1 MSLFVTFEGPD
12 GSGKTTQIHLLHSY
26 LKELGYPVCQTRE
39 PGGTSIGDQIRQVL
53 HATTNTEMRS
63 TTEILLYSASRAQLV
78 KEVILPA
85 LAAGQIILCDRYAES
100 TLAYQGYG
108 RRLDLDTL
116 QAITSFATGGL
127 RPDLIIYLDIGAEE
141 GLRRKMEGFRAGECE
156 WNRMEQKELDF
167 HLRVRDG
174 YLQMAAAEPERWFI
188 VDATQSIESIQNLIR
203 ERVNHLLTEKRV
215 SRAARSNSE
224 WGEEAGTDEAHHQH
238 RA

>member
-1 MSLFVTFEGPD
+1 MSLFVAFEGPD

-127 RPDLIIYLDIGAEE
+127 RPDLIIYLDISAEE
-141 GLRRKMEGFRAGECE
+141 GLHRKRRAFETEEAE
-156 WNRMEQKELDF
+156 WNRMDQETVDF
-167 HLRVRDG
+167 HRRVREG
-174 YLQMAAAEPERWFI
+174 YLHLAKEEPDRWLI
-188 VDATQSIESIQNLIR
+188 VDARQPVEAVQQRIR
-203 ERVNHLLTEKRV
+203 EKVLALL
-215 SRAARSNSE
+215 SSGISAP
-224 WGEEAGTDEAHHQH
+224 
-238 RA
+238 